1 MPGLFLMQPGFIH
14 ISCESFNKYKEGIQ
28 KFKGTGDSRYIYQ
41 NALDKAFLQHDM
53 AYGNFK

>member
-14 ISCESFNKYKEGIQ
+14 ISCGLFNKYKERIQ

-41 NALDKAFLQHDM
+41 NALDKAFFQHDM